1 MQKDHDYYKNI
12 EKQKQVRNKKMTN
25 DQSQSSN
32 FDHRLPNPIHRTWK
46 GLPDQDNCERFERP
60 RYRPTELEKILVAY
74 VAQKTTR
81 NPLTFKWCVKR
92 IDGLTE
98 KVDAYITLL
107 EQCEE
112 KTPTK
117 ENDKSFSYF
126 CVITKFHG
134 YSPAEAIP
142 NQDPTQTYQKLHELE
157 TIGLV
162 DGKRFSFQLT
172 TTPHVFEYGELAV
185 PMNDKI
191 KQITARSYITT
202 DLGKEKL
209 RKHRVAKNAHS

>member
-1 MQKDHDYYKNI
+1 MTQEKNL
-12 EKQKQVRNKKMTN
+12 ET
-25 DQSQSSN
+25 
-32 FDHRLPNPIHRTWK
+32 RT
-46 GLPDQDNCERFERP
+46 DM
-60 RYRPTELEKILVAY
+60 TELEEMLSPVATNY
-74 VAQKTTR
+74 LDSQLKKQPKYGSYSKDVLEQTLK
-81 NPLTFKWCVKR
+81 
-92 IDGLTE
+92 E
-98 KVDAYITLL
+98 YIALL

-112 KTPTK
+112 KTPIK

-134 YSPAEAIP
+134 YSPAEVIP
-142 NQDPTQTYQKLHELE
+142 NQDPTQIYQKLHDLE

-209 RKHRVAKNAHS
+209 RNHRVAKNANS